1 MPIRSRHGTEYG
13 MAFGNTIGRLT
24 YCHDKTEYLYCTRIR
39 PSEGAG
45 KPTVRVSDTVES
57 LAVVCYAAL
66 TAYTARV
73 KATFAFRKHTRVER
87 YLYLTRSTAERKG
100 GRAYGHTYT
109 ELNQRA

>member
-1 MPIRSRHGTEYG
+1 

-45 KPTVRVSDTVES
+45 KPTVRVSDSVDEV
-57 LAVVCYAAL
+57 AVVRYAAL
-66 TAYTARV
+66 TAYTTSV
-73 KATFAFRKHTRVER
+73 KATFTFHKHTRVER